1 MSKLKMEKTPEISL
15 TNIIIQTIGK
25 QNKIRQTFELTFSIA
40 EKKWTNCLLM
50 INYTLYV
57 QTISCKINM
66 KLVIMIIIVMMI

>member
-1 MSKLKMEKTPEISL
+1 MEKTPEISL

-40 EKKWTNCLLM
+40 EKKWTKCLLM

-57 QTISCKINM
+57 QSISCKINM